1 MYFDIKEKNKIINYD
16 VPLNENHI
24 NANIKINILEEN
36 KMRELGFTDYCK
48 DTWYYCTIIV
58 DKKNFIVTFNLSI
71 NKQNPK
77 DFTIDILDEAYLQPY
92 DYQAGLKM
100 NPDFKPY
107 LQAHRKVQEVMK
119 YLIESGIVENYN
131 LGDYI

>member
-16 VPLNENHI
+16 VPLNESHI

-48 DTWYYCTIIV
+48 DTWYYCTRVIN
-58 DKKNFIVTFNLSI
+58 KKRFIVTFNLSI

-77 DFTIDILDEAYLQPY
+77 DFTIDVLDEAYLQPY
-92 DYQAGLKM
+92 DYQLMLK
-100 NPDFKPY
+100 NESPNKTCI
-107 LQAHRKVQEVMK
+107 QVHERVQEIMNH
-119 YLIESGIVENYN
+119 LIVIGIIEGYN